1 MPTPFTIPMVPPGY
15 QNIIIPGYYG
25 DSEAHARLLIG
36 FTLNE
41 DIVALNKWATVVPTD
56 TPRAYYPVFNSSDFT
71 RMKDTTGNDRRWQ
84 DSAER
89 PRAMQGVR
97 FMNREFQ
104 LERYGEST
112 FVGNLAEE
120 YTQIGSLVVLNQET
134 LASRALVWRSIV
146 AAATVTD
153 SAKYFTTASP
163 HKFDNY
169 FTNWTTFKAALEGP
183 GNPYPTGYFGTDLYS
198 GTIATPVI
206 RRFMGHV
213 AREIRR
219 RTNGRVRRAD
229 LLLLAN
235 PNTMGRLAATEEMH
249 AYLAQQVNSIRVL
262 EGQEPDSDEAEG
274 LPSLLYKIRPVEDAT
289 TFTLGAP
296 VDSATDADYGQQQ
309 YVLPDNFVAI
319 LARPGSVTGME
330 GSRGFSSV
338 VIFQN
343 ANRALK
349 PVTFQDIRSERVEVA
364 IEDMFTA
371 EHVAPDCSFA
381 LGTGLAT

>member
-1 MPTPFTIPMVPPGY
+1 VATPFTIPMGIPGY

-41 DIVALNKWATVVPTD
+41 DIVALNQWATVVPTD
-56 TPRAYYPVFNSSDFT
+56 SPRAYYPIFNSSDFT
-71 RMKDTTGNDRRWQ
+71 RIKDTTGNDRRWQ

-89 PRAMQGVR
+89 PKAMQGVR

-104 LERYGEST
+104 LERYGESAY
-112 FVGNLAEE
+112 VGNLAEE

-146 AAATVTD
+146 AAASVTD
-153 SAKYFTTASP
+153 PNKYFTTATP
-163 HKFDNY
+163 NKFDNY
-169 FTNWTTFKAALEGP
+169 FTNWTTFLSAVEGA
-183 GNPYPTGYFGTDLYS
+183 GKPYPSGYFGANLYA
-198 GTIATPVI
+198 GTIALPVI
-206 RRFMGHV
+206 RRLFGHA

-219 RTNGRVRRAD
+219 RTNGRVRRKD
-229 LLLLAN
+229 LLFLAN
-235 PNTMGRLAATEEMH
+235 PNTMGRLAGTEEMH
-249 AYLAQQVNSIRVL
+249 AYLAQQANSQTVL
-262 EGQEPDSDEAEG
+262 KGESPDSDEAEG
-274 LPSLLYKIRPVEDAT
+274 LPSLVYKIRPCEEAT

-309 YVLPDNFVAI
+309 YVIPDDFFAF

-338 VIFQN
+338 VVFQN

-349 PVTFQDIRSERVEVA
+349 PTTFQDIRSERVEVA
-364 IEDMFTA
+364 IEDMFTTDL
-371 EHVAPDCSFA
+371 VAPDCSFA
-381 LGTGLAT
+381 MGTGLAS